1 MKIFF
6 TSDQHFSHANVIKYC
21 NRPYASADEMDE
33 ALINNYNSVVD
44 ANDKVWFIGDVFFC
58 DAGRAKEILN
68 CLKGRKH
75 LILGNHD
82 KMLRNQKPVQQMFE
96 QVYPD
101 LHEESIDGIKVVMC
115 HYPLLTW
122 NKAHYGSFM
131 LHGHAHGNTKYPFK
145 GRIMDVG
152 VDANDYRPID
162 WDAIKREMLKI
173 PVGQGVDHH
182 SRE

>member
-1 MKIFF
+1 MKTFF

-21 NRPYASADEMDE
+21 NRPYSSAEEMDE
-33 ALINNYNSVVD
+33 ALITNYNSVVKS
-44 ANDKVWFIGDVFFC
+44 NDKVWFIGDVFFC
-58 DAGRAKEILN
+58 DAVKAKSILSRLN
-68 CLKGRKH
+68 GRKH

-82 KMLRNQKPVQQMFE
+82 KMIRNQKPVQDLFE
-96 QVYPD
+96 RVYPD
-101 LHEESIDGIKVVMC
+101 LYEESIDGIKVVMC

-131 LHGHAHGNTKYPFK
+131 LHGHSHGTTKYPFK

-152 VDANDYRPID
+152 VDANNYYPVS
-162 WDAIKREMLKI
+162 WDDIKSKMSEI
-173 PVGQGVDHH
+173 PFGFKDDQH